1 VTSLPRI
8 EPLDLSAHDR
18 THFHCGEPTLDD
30 WIRRFAGQ
38 AIRRDGARTYVACDG
53 PRVMAYYSVC
63 AFQVERDVAPPWVR
77 IGGHPVPAILLA
89 RLAVDRSAQG
99 LGLGSLLL
107 LDALSLTASVAERVG
122 ARVLVVHAL
131 HDRAAAFYLRYGF
144 ARFDSQPLSLYLPMQ
159 DVRATLA
166 AVGGR

>member
-1 VTSLPRI
+1 MTSRPRI

-18 THFHCGEPTLDD
+18 TQFLCGEPTLDE

-38 AIRRDGARTYVACDG
+38 APRRDGARTYVVCDG
-53 PRVMAYYSVC
+53 PRVIAYYSVC
-63 AFQVERDVAPPWVR
+63 AFQVERDVAPPRVVF
-77 IGGHPVPAILLA
+77 GGHPVPAILLA

-99 LGLGSLLL
+99 LGMGSWLL
-107 LDALSLTASVAERVG
+107 LDALSLTASVAERIG
-122 ARVLVVHAL
+122 ARVVVVHAL

-144 ARFDSQPLSLYLPMQ
+144 VRFDSRPLSLYLPIQ

-166 AVGGR
+166 LVESR